1 MKGFIGK
8 LFICLLLLSGIA
20 VASYS
25 ATSDEVAVV
34 QTAGVTG
41 IALAA
46 VVAPLGDVDKTQ
58 LKDYFE
64 RYPNSMEVYVN
75 GGVLFH
81 DRGAADSY
89 GQGETKRYTRADI
102 CSKEDNI
109 PSSLPPIAEV
119 DINALSYD
127 QLKYYVAD
135 LGLQPAGNKKAD
147 LIDALTAYKD
157 NLKQEQ

>member
-1 MKGFIGK
+1 MKGSVGK
-8 LFICLLLLSGIA
+8 LFLCLLLLSGIA
-20 VASYS
+20 VALYS
-25 ATSDEVAVV
+25 VTSDGVAVV
-34 QTAGVTG
+34 QMAGVTG

-46 VVAPLGDVDKTQ
+46 AVAPVIDVDKTK

-64 RYPNSMEVYVN
+64 RYPNSTECYEN

-89 GQGETKRYTRADI
+89 GRGDTKRYARADV
-102 CSKEDNI
+102 CDKEDNI
-109 PSSLPPIAEV
+109 PSSLPSISEV

-127 QLKYYVAD
+127 QLKYYAVEF
-135 LGLQPAGNKKAD
+135 GLQPAGNKKAD

>member
-8 LFICLLLLSGIA
+8 LFLCLLLLSGIA

-25 ATSDEVAVV
+25 ATGDEVAVV

-46 VVAPLGDVDKTQ
+46 VVVPLGDADKTQ

-64 RYPNSMEVYVN
+64 RYPNSTECYEN

-89 GQGETKRYTRADI
+89 GRGDTKRYARADI
-102 CSKEDNI
+102 CNKEDNI

-119 DINALSYD
+119 DINALSYEE
-127 QLKYYVAD
+127 LKYYVAE

>member
-8 LFICLLLLSGIA
+8 LFLCLLLLGGMA
-20 VASYS
+20 VASYL
-25 ATSDEVAVV
+25 ATSDDIVV
-34 QTAGVTG
+34 IQTAGVAG

-46 VVAPLGDVDKTQ
+46 VVAPLSDVDKTK

-64 RYPNSMEVYVN
+64 RYPHSMEVYGN

-89 GQGETKRYTRADI
+89 GRGETTKYIRADV
-102 CSKEDNI
+102 CDKEDNI

-119 DINALSYD
+119 DINTLSYE
-127 QLKYYVAD
+127 QLKYYMAE
-135 LGLQPAGNKKAD
+135 LELQPAGNKKAD

>member
-1 MKGFIGK
+1 MKGFFKRAILLMCVLIGGVA
-8 LFICLLLLSGIA
+8 LSCVYAERGSTASLAGSA
-20 VASYS
+20 VCA
-25 ATSDEVAVV
+25 A
-34 QTAGVTG
+34 
-41 IALAA
+41 AL
-46 VVAPLGDVDKTQ
+46 VVAPVVDKSAIV
-58 LKDYFE
+58 DYFS

-89 GQGETKRYTRADI
+89 GQSETKRYTRADI

-119 DINALSYD
+119 DINALSYE
-127 QLKYYVAD
+127 QLKYYVAE
-135 LGLQPAGNKKAD
+135 LELQPAGSKKAD

>member
-25 ATSDEVAVV
+25 ATGDEVAVV

-46 VVAPLGDVDKTQ
+46 IVAPLGDVDKTQ

-64 RYPNSMEVYVN
+64 RYPNSNECYVN

-81 DRGAADSY
+81 D
-89 GQGETKRYTRADI
+89 
-102 CSKEDNI
+102 
-109 PSSLPPIAEV
+109 
-119 DINALSYD
+119 
-127 QLKYYVAD
+127 
-135 LGLQPAGNKKAD
+135 
-147 LIDALTAYKD
+147 
-157 NLKQEQ
+157 

>member
-8 LFICLLLLSGIA
+8 LFICALLLSGIA

-89 GQGETKRYTRADI
+89 GRGETKRYTRADI
-102 CSKEDNI
+102 CSKEDNT

-119 DINALSYD
+119 DINALSYE
-127 QLKYYVAD
+127 QLKYYVVK
-135 LGLQPAGNKKAD
+135 LELPTAGSKKAD

>member
-8 LFICLLLLSGIA
+8 LFLCLLLLSGIA
-20 VASYS
+20 VALYS
-25 ATSDEVAVV
+25 ATSDGVAVV
-34 QTAGVTG
+34 QMAGVTG

-46 VVAPLGDVDKTQ
+46 TVAPVIDVDKTK

-64 RYPNSMEVYVN
+64 RYPNSNECYEN

-89 GQGETKRYTRADI
+89 GQGETRRYTRVDI
-102 CSKEDNI
+102 GDKEDNI

-119 DINALSYD
+119 DINALSYE
-127 QLKYYVAD
+127 QLKCYMAE
-135 LGLQPAGNKKAD
+135 LELQPAGNKKAD
-147 LIDALTAYKD
+147 LTDALTAYKN
-157 NLKQEQ
+157 NLKQE

>member
-8 LFICLLLLSGIA
+8 LFLCLLLLSGIA

-25 ATSDEVAVV
+25 VAGDEVAVV

-64 RYPNSMEVYVN
+64 RYPNSNECYVN

-89 GQGETKRYTRADI
+89 GQGETRRYTRVDI
-102 CSKEDNI
+102 CDKEDNI

-157 NLKQEQ
+157 NLKQE